1 MSIPI
6 NEQETVIHFYR
17 DEPGATIDTT
27 DSTVVTKLEKLR
39 TASPEHY
46 RLEAIHTFQGGIE
59 YGRKYRVDDKGLIT
73 FRKGRVKLS
82 EEQKAER
89 AGRFK
94 KQTV

>member
-46 RLEAIHTFQGGIE
+46 SGIE